1 MGVQEQVGVQKELY
15 QTMINVAMRSAI
27 LQVGVLEE
35 VTEEAQRIAKLVEQ
49 ADSRT
54 AARAATEE
62 ADALRAG
69 DFYL

>member
-1 MGVQEQVGVQKELY
+1 MGVQEQVGVQKEVY

-49 ADSRT
+49 ADSRA

-69 DFYL
+69 DF